1 MQRQQ
6 RVIIQMSLALHPA
19 GTHIDIAAGRDIHVL
34 PEIAEQDVVMD
45 FLAAGDHG
53 QHGLPLHGAGG
64 RNPKEIQQGR
74 RDIDGLAE
82 GIAAGSGF
90 HGSRFP

>member
-1 MQRQQ
+1 
-6 RVIIQMSLALHPA
+6 
-19 GTHIDIAAGRDIHVL
+19 
-34 PEIAEQDVVMD
+34 MD